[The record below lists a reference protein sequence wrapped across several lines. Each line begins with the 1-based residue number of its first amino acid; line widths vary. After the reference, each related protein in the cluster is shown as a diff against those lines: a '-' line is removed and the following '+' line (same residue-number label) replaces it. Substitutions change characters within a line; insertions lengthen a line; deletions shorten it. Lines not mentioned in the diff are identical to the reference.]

1 MKRAV
6 WLRVTTRAIAATATL
21 LAMSLTSTARADEP
35 VERGHGGEFHKAVCA
50 RSHGPDEA
58 RCHAHVRTDASGQE
72 MDGRGGRAAP
82 AVAPNVVP
90 SGFGPTDLRSAYN
103 VTASGSA
110 STIVAIVDAYGYPN
124 AEADL
129 AVYRAQYGLPACTT
143 ANGCFIKINQSGGT
157 NYPRTNVGWD
167 QEQALDLDMVS
178 AMCPNC
184 KIMLVQATSATLAN
198 LATSVNTA
206 VSRGALVVSNSYGGG
221 ESGSSTYASAYNHPG
236 KAITVSTGDSG
247 YGAGF
252 PATAPG
258 AIAVGGTT
266 LTRAGNARGWS
277 ESAWASGG
285 SGCSAT
291 YAKPVWQNDGL
302 CTARMEADISAV
314 GDPATGVAVYGPT
327 GSGGGRGWLVFGG
340 TSVSAPLIGGIYG
353 ALGVGPTNA
362 AQKIWAN
369 RGTAALNDVTS
380 GSNGACG
387 GTYFCTAGAGYDGPT
402 GNGTPNGPGAF

>member
-1 MKRAV
+1 MKRASG
-6 WLRVTTRAIAATATL
+6 LRASARAVTAMAAL
-21 LAMSLTSTARADEP
+21 FVMSMGATARADEP
-35 VERGHGGEFHKAVCA
+35 VERGNNGSFHRAVCS
-50 RSHGPDEA
+50 RVHGPDDA
-58 RCHAHVRTDASGQE
+58 RCHAHVRTDAAGSE
-72 MDGRGGRAAP
+72 LDGKAGRAAT
-82 AVAPNVVP
+82 PNVTP
-90 SGFGPTDLRSAYN
+90 SGFGPADLRSAYN
-103 VTASGSA
+103 VTASGA
-110 STIVAIVDAYGYPN
+110 ATTIVAIVDAYGYPN

-143 ANGCFIKINQSGGT
+143 ANGCFIKINQTGGT

-184 KIMLVQATSATLAN
+184 KIMLVQASTASLAN

-236 KAITVSTGDSG
+236 KAITVSSGDSG
-247 YGAGF
+247 YGAAF

-258 AIAVGGTT
+258 AIAVGGTS
-266 LTRAGNARGWS
+266 LVRAGNTRGWS
-277 ESAWASGG
+277 ESAWGSGG

-291 YAKPVWQNDGL
+291 YAKPTWQNDAL
-302 CTARMEADISAV
+302 CSTRMEADISAV
-314 GDPATGVAVYGPT
+314 GDPATGVAVYGPNSQGKGT
-327 GSGGGRGWLVFGG
+327 WLVFGG